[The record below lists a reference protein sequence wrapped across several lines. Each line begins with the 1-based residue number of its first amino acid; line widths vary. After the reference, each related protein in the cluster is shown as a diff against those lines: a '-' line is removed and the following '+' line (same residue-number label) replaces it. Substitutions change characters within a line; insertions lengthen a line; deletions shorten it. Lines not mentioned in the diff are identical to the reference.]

1 MSLRVW
7 LPLNGDLTNNGLS
20 DVTVTNNNAAVD
32 TAGKIG
38 SCYSFGTASSYLT
51 MPSTT
56 MTSLTDECTLSFW
69 LYIISW
75 NTAYATFFQAGTGS
89 NPWNN
94 YVFGV
99 LRNSQT
105 SKLCFTI
112 TNKDNTSSS
121 ASYLTSDLSTST
133 WYHLTFVYKTGH
145 CLIYING
152 VLYKDY
158 TTTIVP
164 KFSDISKIT
173 IGTCNNIS
181 SYQTN
186 CKLNDIRIYDHALS
200 PKEVKLISQGLVAH
214 YQLNS
219 LNGQENLFTWQ
230 NKGDSVITLG
240 NYSSVGSFTQFSNS
254 LTFDPS
260 TTVGQKYTIS
270 FWARSPNGK
279 TDLRIY
285 NQNGSPRYFKFTSVT
300 LTTDLNTEWQYFTH
314 TVTNSDAGSGDTTD
328 AKCRRIEIYAPSKMG
343 VQVKKIKVENGEIA
357 TIWSP
362 APSDSHYSDLGYDD
376 TTVYDTSGYG
386 YTGVN
391 YSAASSTDSPRCL
404 TSTEFDGSTKYI
416 EFPNLSF
423 MPNMLPNEWTFS
435 FWVYNQD
442 SGGRSILF
450 SDYAIDITG
459 SAFCFEKTTDELLR
473 IGYSGSF
480 DRTVPDSTLTVNAWT
495 HIAVTKTTA
504 NLITV
509 YRNGVQIDSY
519 TNANCKSDG
528 VKYRMG
534 RDSRTG
540 STMFKG
546 KLSDFRIYTTALSA
560 DDVKT
565 LYNAPVSITN
575 KGAMT
580 TQGEFNEHTN
590 I

>member
-1 MSLRVW
+1 VSLWFYCTSISSNRAFICTRNATGAGFSLFLISGKLRIDSGVVNSTATQW
-7 LPLNGDLTNNGLS
+7 TTNYTAPLNTWHHLTIIRNGGDVS
-20 DVTVTNNNAAVD
+20 YYVD
-32 TAGKIG
+32 GV
-38 SCYSFGTASSYLT
+38 
-51 MPSTT
+51 
-56 MTSLTDECTLSFW
+56 
-69 LYIISW
+69 
-75 NTAYATFFQAGTGS
+75 FQE
-89 NPWNN
+89 
-94 YVFGV
+94 V
-99 LRNSQT
+99 
-105 SKLCFTI
+105 KTI
-112 TNKDNTSSS
+112 TYSGNYGN
-121 ASYLTSDLSTST
+121 
-133 WYHLTFVYKTGH
+133 V
-145 CLIYING
+145 
-152 VLYKDY
+152 V
-158 TTTIVP
+158 
-164 KFSDISKIT
+164 T
-173 IGTCNNIS
+173 IGCSQANGSTIGN
-181 SYQTN
+181 YFAGRM
-186 CKLNDIRIYDHALS
+186 NDVRIYDHALS

-285 NQNGSPRYFKFTSVT
+285 NQNGNPRYFKFTSVV

-314 TVTNSDAGSGDTTD
+314 TVTNSDVGSGDTTD

-343 VQVKKIKVENGEIA
+343 VQVKKIKVENGETA

-362 APSDSHYSDLGYDD
+362 APSDSHYSDLGYND
-376 TTVYDTSGYG
+376 TTVHDTSGYD
-386 YTGVN
+386 YNGVN
-391 YSAASSTDSPRCL
+391 YSATISTDSPRCL

-450 SDYAIDITG
+450 SDYQIDITG

>member
-7 LPLNGDLTNNGLS
+7 LPLNGDLRNNGLS
-20 DVTVTNNNAAVD
+20 DVTVTNSNATVD

-38 SCYSFGTASSYLT
+38 SCYSFNGSANLSATGYTDFGNTYTVSLWFYCTSISSNRAFICTRNATGAGFSLFLISGKLRIDSGVVNSTATQWTTNYTAPLNTWHHLTIIRNGGDVSYYV
-51 MPSTT
+51 
-56 MTSLTDECTLSFW
+56 DGV
-69 LYIISW
+69 
-75 NTAYATFFQAGTGS
+75 FQE
-89 NPWNN
+89 
-94 YVFGV
+94 V
-99 LRNSQT
+99 
-105 SKLCFTI
+105 KTI
-112 TNKDNTSSS
+112 TYSGNYGN
-121 ASYLTSDLSTST
+121 
-133 WYHLTFVYKTGH
+133 V
-145 CLIYING
+145 
-152 VLYKDY
+152 V
-158 TTTIVP
+158 
-164 KFSDISKIT
+164 T
-173 IGTCNNIS
+173 IGCSQANGSTIGN
-181 SYQTN
+181 YFAGRM
-186 CKLNDIRIYDHALS
+186 NDVRIYDHALS

-285 NQNGSPRYFKFTSVT
+285 NQNGNPRYFKFTSVV

-314 TVTNSDAGSGDTTD
+314 TVTNSDVGSGDTTD

-343 VQVKKIKVENGEIA
+343 VQVKKIKVENGETA

-362 APSDSHYSDLGYDD
+362 APSDSHYSDLGYND
-376 TTVYDTSGYG
+376 TTVHDTSGYD
-386 YTGVN
+386 YNGVN
-391 YSAASSTDSPRCL
+391 YSATISTDSPRCL

-450 SDYAIDITG
+450 SDYQIDITG